1 MFLPTCLVA
10 RLPTCRS
17 DFAACL
23 STSLPA
29 CLPVGLPTCLP
40 SGPSPGQRH
49 EWSHAAGSLAS
60 GCQRSVRT
68 LQGEEP
74 RGGAGAR
81 ARPHSAWQ
89 GQGQRRWRWRQEER
103 RAARPR
109 GEQRSR
115 YPPHVPR
122 CGGGSAPREERSGLR
137 AAAASERGGREH
149 GEAARH
155 GIDAAGEHGTCTV
168 QVWSLDHR

>member
-60 GCQRSVRT
+60 GCQRDLFPLASLSMDSFASTPSACLSKSRCT
-68 LQGEEP
+68 PQLHKSLQLANQAILALNKFSGRGHARGSDRVLSQALVDTALRIGERFLWFE
-74 RGGAGAR
+74 
-81 ARPHSAWQ
+81 SAFED
-89 GQGQRRWRWRQEER
+89 RMTPKAELN
-103 RAARPR
+103 
-109 GEQRSR
+109 
-115 YPPHVPR
+115 Y
-122 CGGGSAPREERSGLR
+122 LL
-137 AAAASERGGREH
+137 
-149 GEAARH
+149 
-155 GIDAAGEHGTCTV
+155 TT
-168 QVWSLDHR
+168 